1 MKGLSLLLAT
11 TLMGVCAS
19 AVALDTAEILRKAK
33 GYAVPAPANR
43 VAVGDPLEIPAAMF
57 DLVPRSDH
65 GVPTPR
71 GACEGNAS
79 NLCYDVDSKRI
90 VYRPIRKYMP
100 TVEGLT
106 PENISVKRNAIVL
119 KYSFK

>member
-1 MKGLSLLLAT
+1 MKGLSLLLAA
-11 TLMGVCAS
+11 TLMGACAS

-33 GYAVPAPANR
+33 GYAVPGPANR

-65 GVPTPR
+65 GVPMPR
-71 GACEGNAS
+71 GACEGKAS
-79 NLCYDVDSKRI
+79 NLCYDVGQQTDRLSSDPQVHAHGRS
-90 VYRPIRKYMP
+90 
-100 TVEGLT
+100 LT